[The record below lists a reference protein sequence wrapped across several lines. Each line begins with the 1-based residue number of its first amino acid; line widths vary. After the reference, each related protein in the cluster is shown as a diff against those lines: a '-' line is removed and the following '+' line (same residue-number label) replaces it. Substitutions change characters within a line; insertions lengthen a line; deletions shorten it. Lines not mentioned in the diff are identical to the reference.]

1 MRPRSGIG
9 VFSVDN
15 AGDLTRT
22 QRTKNFFWLQAERLR
37 RPVSGVLAK
46 EPRGGLLTAVNSRS
60 EISPTP
66 AGRGTGLNPP
76 VRFERLQVVPDPD
89 ADPGPDGEGEV
100 NPRTQFYD
108 DATITVL
115 SRNDSPDL
123 GFSYGLNPYRG
134 CEHGCAY
141 CYARSYHDYLGWN
154 SGLEFETRILVK
166 RNAPALLRE
175 ELSSPRWTPQPIALS
190 GATDCYQPAERRFRL
205 TRGCLEVLAEF
216 RNPVGIIT
224 KSALILRDVDVLAE
238 LARHGCVSVHLT
250 MTTLDAG
257 LSGTLEPRAARPEH
271 RLRVMRELAKAGV
284 PVGVMVAPIIPG
296 LTEHEVPAILQA
308 AADAGATS
316 AGYVM
321 LRLPHAVKD
330 VFTDWLDRNVPGKKA
345 RILSRVR
352 ELRGG
357 ELNVSEWGKRMRGE
371 GIWADQ
377 VEALFQAAARRAGL
391 ANRQT
396 VLSTANFFR
405 PGGRQLDLFADE
417 KENSFAPVPAGR
429 KGMH

>member
-1 MRPRSGIG
+1 
-9 VFSVDN
+9 VH
-15 AGDLTRT
+15 
-22 QRTKNFFWLQAERLR
+22 
-37 RPVSGVLAK
+37 
-46 EPRGGLLTAVNSRS
+46 
-60 EISPTP
+60 
-66 AGRGTGLNPP
+66 
-76 VRFERLQVVPDPD
+76 VVADPD
-89 ADPGPDGEGEV
+89 ADPGPDGGEEI

-108 DATITVL
+108 DATVSVL

-141 CYARSYHDYLGWN
+141 CYARAYHDYLGWN
-154 SGLEFETRILVK
+154 SGLEFETRIIVK

-175 ELSSPRWTPQPIALS
+175 ELSSPRWKPQPIALS

-224 KSALILRDVDVLAE
+224 KSALILRDLDVLVE
-238 LARHGCVSVHLT
+238 LARHECVSVHLT
-250 MTTLDAG
+250 MTTLDAE

-271 RLRVMRELAKAGV
+271 RLRVIRELAQAGV

-296 LTEHEVPAILQA
+296 LTEHEVPAILKA
-308 AADAGATS
+308 AAEAGATS

-321 LRLPHAVKD
+321 LRLPHAVEE
-330 VFTDWLDRNVPGKKA
+330 VFTDWLDRHVPGKKA

-357 ELNVSEWGKRMRGE
+357 ELNVSDWGKRMRGE

-377 VEALFQAAARRAGL
+377 VEALFQASAKRAGM
-391 ANRQT
+391 
-396 VLSTANFFR
+396 VLRTAALSSANFRR
-405 PGGRQLDLFADE
+405 PGGVQLDLFERPAE
-417 KENSFAPVPAGR
+417 ASFAPVPHQR
-429 KGMH
+429 KGGRSAGTHD